1 MSRILVDTSVWID
14 HFRQKDERLVNTLED
29 NRVLTHP
36 MIWGEL
42 ACGNLHNRDQIL
54 SLFKNLPQTS
64 KATHDEA
71 LYCLTSHNLMGKGI
85 GFVDLHLLASTLL
98 TKNTLLWTRDK
109 RLHKLAVSLNVSYL
123 APH

>member
-14 HFRQKDERLVNTLED
+14 HFRQKDEHLVNTLED

-42 ACGNLHNRDQIL
+42 ACGHLQNLDQIL
-54 SLFKNLPQTS
+54 SLFQNLPQTS
-64 KATHDEA
+64 EATHDEA
-71 LYCLTSHNLMGKGI
+71 LYCLTSHNLMGQGI

-98 TKNTLLWTRDK
+98 TKNTLIWTRDK
-109 RLHKLAVSLNVSYL
+109 RLHKSAASLKVSYL